1 MLGRAKGRA
10 RIEMGFFKKHQCDMC
25 ESKFSRQEELMQHKQ
40 AVHFKDSPYD
50 CRECGQSFSSMEDM
64 RAHLQR
70 RHSYKRGREP

>member
-1 MLGRAKGRA
+1 
-10 RIEMGFFKKHQCDMC
+10 
-25 ESKFSRQEELMQHKQ
+25 MQHKQ